1 MAFLDNTRIGQFIPQ
16 DSVVHELDPRTKIL
30 MILFPAVFA
39 AFTLNLLVYAVLLT
53 FLLSAFFLSGLPW
66 SLLLR
71 NLRSFVWL
79 FALIFL
85 FQLVFTSAFFDILCY
100 FRYFHLSAEG
110 FSNGLT
116 YSLRLAVFVLG
127 AVVLS
132 LTTSPVD
139 LTDGM
144 VKSFSWLKKARF
156 PVQELGLVTMISLRF
171 IPLLVEEASNLRKAQ
186 VSRGASFE
194 GNLIQKTR
202 KTIPLL
208 VPLFI
213 SSFRK
218 ADELAL
224 ALDARGFRS
233 GQERSSYRKLQF
245 READYLFLACTLIV
259 AILCLLIKR
268 L

>member
-1 MAFLDNTRIGQFIPQ
+1 MVFLDNTRIGQFVPQ
-16 DSVVHELDPRTKIL
+16 DSVVHKLDPRTKIL
-30 MILFPAVFA
+30 MILVPVVFA
-39 AFTLNLLVYAVLLT
+39 AFTLNLLIYATLLA
-53 FLLSAFFLSGLPW
+53 FLLLVFSLSKLPL

-79 FALIFL
+79 FVLIFL
-85 FQLVFTSAFFDILCY
+85 FQLFFTSACFDILYYSGY
-100 FRYFHLSAEG
+100 FRLTAEG

-144 VKSFSWLKKARF
+144 VKSFSWLKKVKF
-156 PVQELGLVTMISLRF
+156 PIQELGLVTMISLRF
-171 IPLLVEEASNLRKAQ
+171 VPLLVEEASNLRKAQ
-186 VSRGASFE
+186 LSRGASFQ
-194 GNLIQKTR
+194 GNLIQRTR

-233 GQERSSYRKLQF
+233 GQERSSYRKLEF
-245 READYLFLACTLIV
+245 KEADYFFLGCISIV
-259 AILCLLIKR
+259 AILCLLINR